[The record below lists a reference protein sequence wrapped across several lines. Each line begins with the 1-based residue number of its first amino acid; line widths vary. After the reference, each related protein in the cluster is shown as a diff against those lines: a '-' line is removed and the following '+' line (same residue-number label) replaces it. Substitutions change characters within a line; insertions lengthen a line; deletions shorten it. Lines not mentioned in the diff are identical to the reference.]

1 MCWSSCRCSGV
12 PLSGALHPWSAR
24 NLCRVIAL
32 PTHLTPTDEN
42 REAVDPQGGPPAR
55 AGGRFAYPGHPAGA
69 RPVLDDGGCVSA
81 HTTSLAPVPHFRLR
95 AANTTQRAMPG
106 HKHPDKREAQ
116 QPNRTACCA
125 WRGWEGREGAVQD
138 VVADAGRVRR
148 GMASAIS
155 RLPAPHDTSM
165 RGRSG
170 SARCEDQHQP
180 HNAELSA
187 HRSAP

>member
-24 NLCRVIAL
+24 NLCRGIAV
-32 PTHLTPTDEN
+32 PAHLTPTDEN

-69 RPVLDDGGCVSA
+69 CPVLDDGGRVSA
-81 HTTSLAPVPHFRLR
+81 HTTSLAPVPTLPPASSQHHTASR
-95 AANTTQRAMPG
+95 AGAQTSSL
-106 HKHPDKREAQ
+106 EAQ

-138 VVADAGRVRR
+138 VVVDAGRVRR